1 MAKIRIIAVP
11 PGEAPEWVRKEWVGL
26 EFPVADVDMKKAIR
40 FGVAK
45 GGPPQNTGGYPVETK
60 KAIEILKEKNPKAA
74 QWWLENPLLKF
85 MDVLIFKREVCEQ
98 IKE

>member
-1 MAKIRIIAVP
+1 MAKIKIIATP
-11 PGEAPEWVRKEWVGL
+11 PGEAPEWVRNEWVGL
-26 EFPVADVDMKKAIR
+26 ELPVVEVDMKGVIQ
-40 FGVAK
+40 FGAAEC
-45 GGPPQNTGGYPVETK
+45 GPPQNIGGYQVETK

-85 MDVLIFKREVCEQ
+85 MDVLVFKKEVCEE